1 MAVFLL
7 KNGIDSTMKNNR
19 GQLAATLAPNVQM
32 KQLLHEVQPISAQIA
47 SLKTKSVVRFEGP
60 LLKKGRFFG
69 WRMIWA
75 VLERGVF
82 SFFARRADAST
93 GTRRKGFKYLESAIC
108 EPIDADDQQFAIYFS
123 DRYRA
128 LLSVPNSASSSLAVD
143 RQKWINAINDHIY
156 YGTNFIKQVCRQL
169 ICIFS
174 RLYSALAE
182 AQDKYIVRESHSPL
196 N

>member
-7 KNGIDSTMKNNR
+7 KNGIESTIKNNR
-19 GQLAATLAPNVQM
+19 GQLAAQLAPNVQM

-47 SLKTKSVVRFEGP
+47 NLRTKNVVRFEGP

-108 EPIDADDQQFAIYFS
+108 EPIDSDDQQFVIYFS
-123 DRYRA
+123 DRSRA
-128 LLSVPNSASSSLAVD
+128 LLSVPNSQTSSPVVD

-156 YGTNFIKQVCRQL
+156 FGTNFIKQVCFQYL
-169 ICIFS
+169 NIFPTV
-174 RLYSALAE
+174 L
-182 AQDKYIVRESHSPL
+182 
-196 N
+196 